1 MLLRTYQKRLVD
13 NAEKALEAYGNT
25 LGVAAT
31 GAGKTIMIGEL
42 LRRLGGKQLV
52 LQHRQELVMQNMSK
66 FKRINENA
74 SCGLWTADAKT
85 FKKQTTFAMVQSL
98 VRHAAKMP
106 AFDVVCVDEAHHIA
120 APSFEKIIEEAKN
133 KNPNLKLVGFTATPK
148 RGDKKGLRKFFN
160 NICDQ
165 ITIKELV
172 SLGFLVPPKAFV
184 INIGSTQEDLQKLG
198 NASDFG
204 EQGEV
209 AKILN
214 TEQVNAEVIRHF
226 KKHCQTPNG
235 YRPTIIFCSTIKHAL
250 DVADNFNKAGINA
263 GVVHGEMSSAERKAA
278 LDMLANGK
286 ISVLTNVMVLTEGF
300 DFPPVSCVVLLRKSS
315 EKSTFIQMAGRGLRT
330 VNPQEFP
337 GIVKKD
343 CIIMDFG
350 TSIVTHGDLMSEADL
365 GRDREKTKLDIYQ
378 TKTCPQEYHQILDS
392 GGQAKYRFPDTEGKA
407 GCGAQL
413 PVQTKTCP
421 LCGFRFERIGE
432 NSVPDSLTFEMTEVD
447 ILNASPFRYV
457 DLFSSERILMAAGF
471 SAWAGVFSPD
481 GENWYALGK
490 KEKEKIRCVLVG
502 EKLNAMAAA
511 DDFLRMY
518 ETDSSAKKSKSW
530 LDDRATAKQIDL
542 LNRFH
547 YNLAENANISKYEA
561 MCYMNFQFHKKEIE
575 HLLGL

>member
-13 NAEKALEAYGNT
+13 NAEKALDVYGNT

-31 GAGKTIMIGEL
+31 GAGKTIMMGEL

-52 LQHRQELVMQNMSK
+52 LQHRQELVSQNMNK
-66 FKRINENA
+66 FKRINEKA

-98 VRHAAKMP
+98 VRHASKMP
-106 AFDVVCVDEAHHIA
+106 AFDIICVDEAHHIA

-148 RGDKKGLRKFFN
+148 RGDRKGLRKFFN

-165 ITIKELV
+165 ITIRELV

-184 INIGSTQEDLQKLG
+184 ISIGSIQEDLRKIG
-198 NASDFG
+198 TASDFG

-214 TEQVNAEVIRHF
+214 TEQVNTEVIRHF
-226 KKHCQTPNG
+226 KERCATARG

-250 DVADNFNKAGINA
+250 DVAEAFRKADIGA
-263 GVVHGEMSSAERKAA
+263 GTVHGEMSAAERKAN
-278 LDMLANGK
+278 LDMLADGK

-300 DFPPVSCVVLLRKSS
+300 DFPPVSCVILLRKSS

-330 VNPQEFP
+330 VNPEEFP
-337 GIVKKD
+337 GTVKKD
-343 CIIMDFG
+343 CLIMDFG
-350 TSIVTHGDLMSEADL
+350 TSIIQHGDLMSDADL
-365 GRDREKTKLDIYQ
+365 GWDREKNKPDIYQ

-392 GGQAKYRFPDTEGKA
+392 GGQAKYRFPDSEEKT

-413 PVQTKTCP
+413 PVQTKVCP

-457 DLFSSERILMAAGF
+457 DLFISDRILMAAGF

-481 GENWYALGK
+481 GETWYALGK
-490 KEKEKIRCVLVG
+490 QEKEKIKCVLVG
-502 EKLNAMAAA
+502 EKMNAMAAA
-511 DDFLRMY
+511 DDFLRMH
-518 ETDSSAKKSKSW
+518 ETDGSAKKSKRW
-530 LDDRATAKQIDL
+530 LDERATAKQIDL
-542 LNRFH
+542 LNRFRF
-547 YNLAENANISKYEA
+547 NLAENAGISKYEA
-561 MCYMNFQFHKKEIE
+561 ACYTKFQINKKEIE
-575 HLLGL
+575 HILGI